1 MNVEY
6 REGADLQ
13 VQHDLSCCQPR
24 KINLAVR
31 FPRNTSL
38 MLLEKASCS
47 TGLYLNIYLCYI
59 KPVSSLLAN
68 TLDTGLMNA
77 RDSVRTMDNVVYT
90 AFIVIAYRSGS
101 IFLMQWD

>member
-1 MNVEY
+1 MWNIEKVPICKY
-6 REGADLQ
+6 NMIYLVASL
-13 VQHDLSCCQPR
+13 C